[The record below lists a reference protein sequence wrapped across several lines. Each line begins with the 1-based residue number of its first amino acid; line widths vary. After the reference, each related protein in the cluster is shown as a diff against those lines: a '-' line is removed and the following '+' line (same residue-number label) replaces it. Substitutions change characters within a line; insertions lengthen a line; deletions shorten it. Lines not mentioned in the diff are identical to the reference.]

1 MDVEYADKMVIF
13 SCFEYE
19 KLKNKKIFVIMKM
32 LKKILSVFLIKR
44 TMDGEIQ
51 KYTFFYSVERKDH
64 KELFEKIYNCCTFE
78 KSMLSLKKRFTINFY
93 TLFMGILNLKFLCN
107 IKSILNSVY
116 VNRKLS
122 FIANIY
128 ICINTYFE
136 YLQQKDFLR
145 NIKKLDD
152 SKMKCFVVLADAL
165 SFEQTAVCYFNTKN
179 VKTVTAQHATFFW
192 NERVNNIQK
201 LNYYKVPSQYIL
213 TWGENTNK
221 LFNKLNLGK
230 KLIICGN
237 PIVKRQIIDSE
248 DYIAICGD
256 AIENLKQNRSM
267 IEIVEKFAAKNA
279 MYLLVRLHPNDS
291 ESNYSVDNTITQF
304 KKDIDK
310 ARFIIGHTSTMIC
323 RYLAEGKKVF
333 RYRSDVIFDIIPDT
347 IEFST
352 ENELEELVK
361 KSDKIDFKSMAEQN
375 IKYCGKESEN
385 FYRQAFQ
392 YIYEQ

>member
-1 MDVEYADKMVIF
+1 MNVEYADKMVIL
-13 SCFEYE
+13 SYLGYE
-19 KLKNKKIFVIMKM
+19 KFKNKKMFVVMKM
-32 LKKILSVFLIKR
+32 LRKILSVFFIKR

-51 KYTFFYSVERKDH
+51 KYTFFNSVERKDY
-64 KELFEKIYNCCTFE
+64 KELFEKIYGCCTFE
-78 KSMLSLKKRFTINFY
+78 KNMLTLKKKFTINFY
-93 TLFMGILNLKFLCN
+93 TLFMGILNLKFLYN

-116 VNRKLS
+116 VDRKLS

-128 ICINTYFE
+128 VCLNTYFE

-152 SKMKCFVVLADAL
+152 SKMKCFVVLEDAI
-165 SFEQTAVCYFNTKN
+165 SFEQTAVCYFNTRN
-179 VKTVTAQHATFFW
+179 VKTITAQHATFFW
-192 NERVNNIQK
+192 SEGFNNIQK
-201 LNYYKVPSQYIL
+201 LNYYKVPSQYVL

-237 PIVKRQIIDSE
+237 PIVKQQTIDSE

-279 MYLLVRLHPNDS
+279 MHLLVRLHPADK
-291 ESNYSVDNTITQF
+291 ESNYSVDKTVTQF
-304 KKDIDK
+304 KRDIDK

-323 RYLAEGKKVF
+323 RYLAEGRKVF

-352 ENELEELVK
+352 ESELEELIK
-361 KSDKIDFKSMAEQN
+361 KSDKIYFKSMAEQN